1 MNVADEEDFLELVVA
16 SNAVARWRE
25 KWERYFDSAERCVIK
40 KLYGKINRFL

>member
-25 KWERYFDSAERCVIK
+25 KWERYCDSAERCVMKRLI
-40 KLYGKINRFL
+40 